1 MNEGP
6 QGWINDPKAVD
17 ELMKDLPYPVFS
29 DVWSP
34 IKGSGKGQTVL
45 LYEIIKRVS
54 GGSFPIRKQSV
65 GDCLAK
71 DSLILSPDKIKKI
84 QDIKVGDRVYA
95 GNGEITTVVSTMCKK
110 SYNPMVTIHTA
121 GGIPLEVTSDHKVLT
136 YQFGKFVNDN
146 TKWRRRYS
154 PGAANRSGEGEVATT
169 FATREATLV
178 KAGDLTE
185 SDYILC
191 PLDIKFDTKIP
202 DDMLPYMGDK
212 ESRWMIGL
220 FLGDGCASQS
230 KNHKNI
236 TFGCTTDQPEIESR
250 LCKILDNIGL
260 EYNAYFHCPNSSK
273 KARLVRVKN
282 SKHLN
287 LLFRKYFY
295 DNDRYKVLPSW
306 AINDDVIQGLL
317 DSDGY
322 TSKDGQTQC
331 FENTSPSLVHGLR
344 LWALTRGYIPSLNKR
359 QRFDKRTNKT
369 NKISYSLKWRLDK
382 SSHRIWRD
390 EQYLA
395 MPITKIEA
403 KEGPHEEV
411 YDIGVQH
418 YLHTF
423 LEGSGAAISN
433 CVSQGAAYAVDAV
446 KAVDI
451 YIKKEFEEWVA
462 ETATEDIYAG
472 SRVQIGGGRIRGDG
486 SVGAWAAKYVN
497 KYGALPRK
505 KYGNVDLRKY
515 SGSKARDWGRGSKG
529 VPSSILKI
537 AKEHPIQVVSRVD
550 TYEQC
555 RDLIANG
562 YAVTIASM
570 QGFSS
575 TRDEDGFAKPKGS
588 WAHQMCILGVDD
600 AHKRPGVLVQNSWG
614 AWNGGPK
621 RNNQPTGS
629 FWVDADVIEKKIFKQ
644 NDSWAYSSYV
654 GFQPQKLNTRII

>member
-1 MNEGP
+1 MNKGH
-6 QGWINDPKAVD
+6 QGWIRDEKAVD
-17 ELMKDLPYPVFS
+17 AVMDNLPYPVFS

-34 IKGSGKGQTVL
+34 IKGSGKGKTVL
-45 LYEIIKRVS
+45 LYDI
-54 GGSFPIRKQSV
+54 IRKVNGGKFPNRKQTV

-71 DSLILSPDKIKKI
+71 DSLVVGPDDIKKI
-84 QDIKVGDRVYA
+84 QDVKVGDRVYA
-95 GNGEITTVVSTMCKK
+95 GNGEITNVVSTMCKK
-110 SYNPMVTIHTA
+110 SYNAMVKIHTV

-154 PGAANRSGEGEVATT
+154 PGAANKSGGGEVATT

-202 DDMLPYMGDK
+202 DEMLPYMGDK

-220 FLGDGCASQS
+220 FLGDGHAKKSS
-230 KNHKNI
+230 K
-236 TFGCTTDQPEIESR
+236 TLEWGCTSDEPEIECR
-250 LCKILDNIGL
+250 LCGALDDLNISHRV
-260 EYNAYFHCPNSSK
+260 YFHCPKNSK
-273 KARLVRVKN
+273 KAKKVYTHKVEKMYN
-282 SKHLN
+282 
-287 LLFRKYFY
+287 LFRRYFY
-295 DNDRYKVLPSW
+295 DEGGYKVLPSW

-317 DSDGY
+317 DSDGH

-331 FENTSPSLVHGLR
+331 FDSTSPSLVYGLR
-344 LWALTRGYIPSLNKR
+344 LWALTKGYIPSLNKR

-369 NKISYSLKWRLDK
+369 NKISYSVKWRLDK
-382 SSHRIWRD
+382 CSRRIWRD

-418 YLHTF
+418 QLHTF
-423 LEGSGAAISN
+423 LDGSGAAISN

-451 YIKKEFEEWVA
+451 YIKKDFESWVA

-472 SRVQIGGGRIRGDG
+472 SRIQIGGGRINGDG
-486 SVGAWAAKYVN
+486 SVGAWAAKYIN
-497 KYGALPRK
+497 QYGALPRK
-505 KYGNVDLRKY
+505 KYGKVDLTTY
-515 SGSKARDWGRGSKG
+515 SGDRARSWGRRGKG
-529 VPSSILKI
+529 APSSIVKI
-537 AKEHPIQVVSRVD
+537 AKEHPIEVVSRVD

-555 RDLIANG
+555 RDLITNG

-575 TRDEDGFAKPKGS
+575 LRDSEGFAKPKGN

-600 AHKRPGVLVQNSWG
+600 AYKRPGVLVQNSWG

-621 RNNQPTGS
+621 RLNQPTGS
-629 FWVDADVIEKKIFKQ
+629 FWVDADEIEKRILRQK
-644 NDSWAYSSYV
+644 DSWAFSSYV
-654 GFQPQKLNTRII
+654 GFEPQTINTRII

>member
-54 GGSFPIRKQSV
+54 GGSFPIRKQSL

-71 DSLILSPDKIKKI
+71 DSIVVGPDYVKKI

-110 SYNPMVTIHTA
+110 SYNPMVKIHTA

-154 PGAANRSGEGEVATT
+154 PGIANRSGCGEVATT
-169 FATREATLV
+169 FATRKATLV

-220 FLGDGCASQS
+220 FLGDGHAKKSS
-230 KNHKNI
+230 K
-236 TFGCTTDQPEIESR
+236 TLEWGCTSDEPEIESR
-250 LCKILDNIGL
+250 LCGAL
-260 EYNAYFHCPNSSK
+260 EDLSISYKSYFHCPKNSK
-273 KARLVRVKN
+273 KARKVYTHKIEKIYN
-282 SKHLN
+282 
-287 LLFRKYFY
+287 LFRHYFY
-295 DNDRYKVLPSW
+295 DEDGMKVLPSW
-306 AINDDVIQGLL
+306 AICDDVIEGLL

-322 TSKDGQTQC
+322 TSKDEKTQC

-344 LWALTRGYIPSLNKR
+344 LWALTNGYIPSLNKR
-359 QRFDKRTNKT
+359 QRFDKRTKTT

-451 YIKKEFEEWVA
+451 YIKKDFEEWVA

-505 KYGNVDLRKY
+505 KYGNVDLSKY
-515 SGSKARDWGRGSKG
+515 SGNKARDWGRGSKG
-529 VPSSILKI
+529 VPSSLLKV

-575 TRDEDGFAKPKGS
+575 TRDKEGFAKPQGS
-588 WAHQMCILGVDD
+588 WAHQMSILGVDD
-600 AHKRPGVLVQNSWG
+600 AYKRPGVLVQNSWG

-629 FWVDADVIEKKIFKQ
+629 FWVDADVIERKVFKQ

-654 GFQPQKLNTRII
+654 GFQPQKINTRII